1 MLADIMLGQYF
12 PGNSIIHQLDPR
24 TKILSTLLLI
34 SSIFLAENYQTYSM
48 VAIFAGM
55 MIALAKIPLMMILR
69 SLKPLWIIIIL
80 TLLIHVFST
89 PGTVLYAIGPLTVT
103 QEGLRQGLL
112 MSFRLVF
119 LIIISSLLTF
129 TTSPVALTDG
139 IERLLKPFK
148 KIGMPVHELAMM
160 MTIALRFI
168 PTLLEE
174 TDRIMKAQIARGAD
188 FSSGNLLRRARN
200 MIPLLVPLFISAFR
214 RADELATAMEAR
226 CYRGGDHRTRM
237 KQMKITSHDWV
248 AAVILLLL
256 LGTLLVLRFP
266 MK

>member
-12 PGNSIIHQLDPR
+12 PGNSVIHHLDPR
-24 TKILSTLLLI
+24 TKIISTLLLI
-34 SSIFLAENYQTYSM
+34 SSIFLAENYQSYSIAAVFVSM
-48 VAIFAGM
+48 I
-55 MIALAKIPLMMILR
+55 IALAGIPLMMILR

-80 TLLIHVFST
+80 TLLIHVFTT
-89 PGTVLYAIGPLTVT
+89 PGTVMYVFGPLAVT

-119 LIIISSLLTF
+119 LITTSSLLTF

-148 KIGMPVHELAMM
+148 KLGMPVHELAMM

-174 TDRIMKAQIARGAD
+174 TDRIMKAQMARGAD
-188 FSSGNLLRRARN
+188 FTSGNLLRRARN

-237 KQMKITSHDWV
+237 KQLKITSRDW
-248 AAVILLLL
+248 AAYGILVLL
-256 LGTLLVLRFP
+256 LGVLILFRISV
-266 MK
+266 K